1 MIRSNAVFRD
11 LLQLTINRVGEVSI
25 AFNLDRIEAWL
36 GYASGAK
43 RLARLPGPKSTGN
56 TNFIPSRGLLETKE
70 GIQHQICYS
79 LGNTRAEVN
88 LWR

>member
-1 MIRSNAVFRD
+1 MPVGLSALRAFQD
-11 LLQLTINRVGEVSI
+11 L
-25 AFNLDRIEAWL
+25 
-36 GYASGAK
+36 K
-43 RLARLPGPKSTGN
+43 ARGTQILSLSHVKVY
-56 TNFIPSRGLLETKE
+56 LVTKE